1 MSKSLVDPRAGNAA
15 GWIIALLVVIGLF
28 AAGVWAVYTYGEG
41 NIYID
46 GGRTVS
52 DLEWWEIA
60 GAVAAGVVALIIGL
74 TGGLL
79 ALIVA
84 LFATI
89 VALALGALGIFAG
102 LFITAGVLLGPILLL
117 VLIILMIRRG
127 GRSEAEA

>member
-15 GWIIALLVVIGLF
+15 GWLIALLLVIGLF

-46 GGRTVS
+46 GRTVS
-52 DLEWWEIA
+52 ELEWWEIA
-60 GAVAAGVVALIIGL
+60 GALAAGVVALIIGL
-74 TGGLL
+74 IGGLL
-79 ALIVA
+79 GLVVG
-84 LFATI
+84 LFAAV
-89 VALALGALGIFAG
+89 VALAIGALGIFAG

-127 GRSEAEA
+127 GRAEAEV